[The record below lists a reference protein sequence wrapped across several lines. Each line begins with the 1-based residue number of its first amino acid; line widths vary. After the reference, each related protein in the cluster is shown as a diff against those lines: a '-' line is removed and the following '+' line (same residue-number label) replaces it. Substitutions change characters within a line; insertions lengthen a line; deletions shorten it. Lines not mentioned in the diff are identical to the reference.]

1 MCIFFFRLHR
11 VLFYRPSAGLT
22 LTGGAETG
30 GELWVSQARLQGPG
44 SWLPAR
50 EGVFQLQVSS
60 SPLIKFPARR
70 NTVGLVDTTPRFTTL
85 KLPVFL
91 AGWAMAREGG
101 GRWKGGGALGRGPRA
116 GALPA
121 AARGMG
127 TGSGLESLAPRRMS
141 LRDGGKESPKD
152 PVCEIHH
159 FSALALPGA
168 GG

>member
-1 MCIFFFRLHR
+1 MGLSSQASGTR
-11 VLFYRPSAGLT
+11 VLAS
-22 LTGGAETG
+22 
-30 GELWVSQARLQGPG
+30 G
-44 SWLPAR
+44 SGRCFPV
-50 EGVFQLQVSS
+50 EVSS